1 MTLPVPMALKE
12 IKRAVSRTESS
23 RRRVKENW
31 DKRSSAEDEDIAR
44 VTFAMLDEEGKTV
57 GADVRRL

>member
-1 MTLPVPMALKE
+1 VDFKIVWTL
-12 IKRAVSRTESS
+12 RSR
-23 RRRVKENW
+23 
-31 DKRSSAEDEDIAR
+31 EDIAGSAR

>member
-1 MTLPVPMALKE
+1 MALKE

-23 RRRVKENW
+23 RRRVKGNW

>member
-1 MTLPVPMALKE
+1 LSRQA
-12 IKRAVSRTESS
+12 ARTESF
-23 RRRVKENW
+23 RRRVKGNW
-31 DKRSSAEDEDIAR
+31 DKRSSAVDKNIAGSAR